1 MAQVPIAQKYC
12 SCTDKFY
19 NPTEIG
25 KRQKEYEGLRMKGL
39 SRFETMN
46 QMGLVNLC
54 CRESI
59 FNPPM
64 IFLNNENVGRLR
76 DETNILSTTLN
87 TGRLRMKNQETIK
100 DTPDILPK
108 KDLPEL
114 PQNLKL

>member
-1 MAQVPIAQKYC
+1 MAQVPIVQKYC
-12 SCTDKFY
+12 SCTDDFY

-25 KRQKEYEGLRMKGL
+25 KRQIEYEGLRLKGM
-39 SRFETMN
+39 SRVEALDS
-46 QMGLVNLC
+46 MGLVKLC

-87 TGRLRMKNQETIK
+87 NGKLRLKNQETIK
-100 DTPDILPK
+100 DTPEILPK
-108 KDLPEL
+108 KPLPEL
-114 PQNLKL
+114 P

>member
-12 SCTDKFY
+12 TCTDKFY

-25 KRQKEYEGLRMKGL
+25 KRQKEYEELRLKGEN
-39 SRFETMN
+39 RFDALN
-46 QMGLVNLC
+46 AMGLINLC

-64 IFLNNENVGRLR
+64 IFLNDENVGRLR
-76 DETNILSTTLN
+76 DETNILSTTIN
-87 TGRLRMKNQETIK
+87 TGKLRRKNQETIK

-108 KDLPEL
+108 VPLPEL
-114 PQNLKL
+114 P

>member
-1 MAQVPIAQKYC
+1 MAQVPIVQKYC
-12 SCTDKFY
+12 SCFDKFY

-25 KRQKEYEGLRMKGL
+25 KRQREYEILRLKGL
-39 SRFETMN
+39 SRYEALDT
-46 QMGLVNLC
+46 MGLINLC

-87 TGRLRMKNQETIK
+87 TGKLRTKNQETIK

-108 KDLPEL
+108 KPLPEL
-114 PQNLKL
+114 P